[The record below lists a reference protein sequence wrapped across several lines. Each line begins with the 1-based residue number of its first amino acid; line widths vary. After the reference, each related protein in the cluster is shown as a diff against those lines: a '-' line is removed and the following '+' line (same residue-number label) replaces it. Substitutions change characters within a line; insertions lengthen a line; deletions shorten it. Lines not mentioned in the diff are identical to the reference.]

1 MGYAAVVV
9 GIAGAAEGEAGGAR
23 GRRPHTGRRR
33 NEAARRAILDAALGL
48 LTGSDGTAITID
60 ALAAAAGVGKQ
71 TIYRWWPSKAA
82 VLAEAMTQRAQHQVP
97 AADTGTLAGDLTEFL
112 TATFRN
118 ASLRPVA
125 RALRTIMAEAQ
136 SDSEAAEVLQ
146 AYTAERRRAMRQ
158 LLEHAMARGEL
169 ALDTDLDLVI
179 DQAFGFVWYRMMIGH
194 APLSP
199 HTSRALAEGLVR
211 QTRRDR

>member
-1 MGYAAVVV
+1 MG
-9 GIAGAAEGEAGGAR
+9 
-23 GRRPHTGRRR
+23 
-33 NEAARRAILDAALGL
+33 
-48 LTGSDGTAITID
+48 
-60 ALAAAAGVGKQ
+60 
-71 TIYRWWPSKAA
+71 
-82 VLAEAMTQRAQHQVP
+82 M
-97 AADTGTLAGDLTEFL
+97 
-112 TATFRN
+112 
-118 ASLRPVA
+118 
-125 RALRTIMAEAQ
+125 
-136 SDSEAAEVLQ
+136 
-146 AYTAERRRAMRQ
+146 